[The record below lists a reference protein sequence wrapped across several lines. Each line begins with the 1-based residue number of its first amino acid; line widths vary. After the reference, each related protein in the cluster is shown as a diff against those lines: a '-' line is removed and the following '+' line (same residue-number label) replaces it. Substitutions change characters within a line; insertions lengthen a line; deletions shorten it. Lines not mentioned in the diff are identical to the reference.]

1 MLSTRFNNTTVPN
14 ISNLFDELFSRD
26 IDANAPCSRNP
37 SVNIIESENEYKI
50 QMAAPGLEKSDFK
63 VETEDRKLII
73 SSDKDKVSLE
83 NGETYRK
90 KEFSFGG
97 FKRVFSIPN
106 SLDNKNIV
114 ASYNSGILTVI
125 VPKKDPVQAEVTK
138 IEIS

>member
-1 MLSTRFNNTTVPN
+1 MLSTRFHNTAVPSF
-14 ISNLFDELFSRD
+14 SNLFDEVFNRD
-26 IDANAPCSRNP
+26 IDSNSSCSTSP
-37 SVNIIESENEYKI
+37 SVNIIENEKEYRI
-50 QMAAPGLEKSDFK
+50 QMAAPGLERKDFK

-73 SSDKDKVSLE
+73 SSDKEKMSME

-90 KEFSFGG
+90 KEFSFTG

-106 SLDNKNIV
+106 SLDNTKIQ

-125 VPKKDPVQAEVTK
+125 VPKKDPVKAEVTK